1 MKTIGL
7 GLDQLLRQKQAK
19 KPAPNLGERELE
31 VMKILW
37 DQEHLSA
44 REVLELCNEST
55 LSLSTMQSTLER
67 LHRKELISRQKQGRH
82 YLYRAIVSRSTIIG
96 QLLGDIAEQFGEGDI
111 APMISGFVS
120 YVDQESARQNKT
132 LLPDPLLKSLQA
144 ADDSDD

>member
-7 GLDQLLRQKQAK
+7 GLEQLLGQKQLK

-37 DQEHLSA
+37 DQEVLSA
-44 REVLELCNEST
+44 RDVLTLCGESS
-55 LSLSTMQSTLER
+55 LSLSTVQSTLER

-82 YLYRAIVSRSTIIG
+82 YVYRAIVSRSTIIG
-96 QLLGDIAEQFGEGDI
+96 QLLGDIADQFSEGDI

-120 YVDQESARQNKT
+120 YVDQESARQNKS
-132 LLPDPLLKSLQA
+132 LLPDPILKSLQA
-144 ADDSDD
+144 AEDGHD

>member
-1 MKTIGL
+1 MKTISL
-7 GLDQLLRQKQAK
+7 GLDQLLGQKQLK

-37 DQEHLSA
+37 GHESLSA
-44 REVLELCNEST
+44 REVLDLCEENS

-96 QLLGDIAEQFGEGDI
+96 QLLGDIADQFGEGDI

-120 YVDQESARQNKT
+120 YVDQESARQNKS
-132 LLPDPLLKSLQA
+132 LLPDLVLKSLQA
-144 ADDSDD
+144 AEEGND